1 MTDASDADADAD
13 ERADGENL
21 LRAPPVER
29 SVPELLRFGVVNL
42 DKPAGPSSH
51 QVSAWVR
58 DAIDE
63 TLAALDPEG
72 PATGGVA
79 HSGTL
84 DPKVTGCLPT
94 LTGDATRMAQVF
106 LEGTKEYVAVLELH
120 GSAPA
125 DFREVVAE
133 FESEIYQKPPR
144 KSAVSRRLRTRT
156 IHDLDVLELDDR
168 QALLRIRCESGT
180 YVRKLCHDV
189 GLATGVG
196 AHMGHL
202 RRTATDPFDDRNLHT
217 LQDLVDALAWAEDGD
232 DALLREVVRPAEDGD
247 DALLREVVRP
257 AEDALTHL
265 PAVTVARSA
274 ARSVATGAPV
284 YAPGV
289 IDVDDA
295 AVPTGDDDAFDGDAD
310 PEDAE
315 SPLVAC
321 FTPDGVAVCLGRVV
335 GDPEADSGTVVE
347 LERVLL

>member
-1 MTDASDADADAD
+1 MTDASDADADD
-13 ERADGENL
+13 DGRAGGEDP
-21 LRAPPVER
+21 LRAPPGER

-72 PATGGVA
+72 PPTGGVA

-106 LEGTKEYVAVLELH
+106 LEGTKEYVAVLEFH
-120 GSAPA
+120 GPPPA
-125 DFREVVAE
+125 DFEDVVAE
-133 FESEIYQKPPR
+133 FEGEIYQKPPR

-156 IHDLDVLELDDR
+156 IHDLDVLAVDDR

-180 YVRKLCHDV
+180 YVRKLCHDL

-202 RRTATDPFDDRNLHT
+202 RRTATDPFDDRDLHT

-232 DALLREVVRPAEDGD
+232 DALLRD
-247 DALLREVVRP
+247 VVRP

-265 PAVTVARSA
+265 PRVTIARSA
-274 ARSVATGAPV
+274 ARNVATGAPV

-295 AVPTGDDDAFDGDAD
+295 ALPAGRGATDGGDAA
-310 PEDAE
+310 EDDSE
-315 SPLVAC
+315 PPLVAC
-321 FTPDGVAVCLGRVV
+321 FTPEGVAVCLGRVV
-335 GDPEADSGTVVE
+335 GDPDADGGTVVA

>member
-1 MTDASDADADAD
+1 MTDASDIDADAP
-13 ERADGENL
+13 ADGEDP
-21 LRAPPVER
+21 LRAPPGER

-51 QVSAWVR
+51 QVSAWIR
-58 DAIDE
+58 DGVDE

-72 PATGGVA
+72 PPTGGVA

-120 GSAPA
+120 GSPPA

-156 IHDLDVLELDDR
+156 IHDLDVLEVEDR
-168 QALLRIRCESGT
+168 RALLRIRCESGT
-180 YVRKLCHDV
+180 YVRKLCHDI

-202 RRTATDPFDDRNLHT
+202 RRSATDPFDDRDLHT

-232 DALLREVVRPAEDGD
+232 DAF
-247 DALLREVVRP
+247 LREVVRP

-265 PAVTVARSA
+265 PAVTIARSA

-289 IDVDDA
+289 IDVDDD
-295 AVPTGDDDAFDGDAD
+295 AVPAAGDDELAGDDPDAD
-310 PEDAE
+310 SAP
-315 SPLVAC
+315 PLVAC
-321 FTPDGVAVCLGRVV
+321 FTPDGTAVCLGRVV
-335 GDPEADSGTVVE
+335 GDPDAEGGTVVA

>member
-1 MTDASDADADAD
+1 MTDASNADTDADP
-13 ERADGENL
+13 
-21 LRAPPVER
+21 LRAPPGER

-58 DAIDE
+58 DAIDG

-72 PATGGVA
+72 PPTGGVA

-106 LEGTKEYVAVLELH
+106 LEGAKEYVAVLELH
-120 GSAPA
+120 GPPPS

-133 FESEIYQKPPR
+133 FEGPIYQKPPR

-156 IHDLDVLELDDR
+156 IHELDLLEVADR
-168 QALLRIRCESGT
+168 RALLRIRCESGT

-189 GLATGVG
+189 GLAAGIG

-202 RRTATDPFDDRNLHT
+202 RRSATDPFDDRDLDTLH
-217 LQDLVDALAWAEDGD
+217 DLVDALAWAEDGD
-232 DALLREVVRPAEDGD
+232 EGA
-247 DALLREVVRP
+247 LREVVRP

-274 ARSVATGAPV
+274 ARNVATGAPV

-289 IDVDDA
+289 LDVDDA
-295 AVPTGDDDAFDGDAD
+295 ALPTAVGDDAPTDGEAD
-310 PEDAE
+310 PDP
-315 SPLVAC
+315 PLAAC
-321 FTPDGVAVCLGRVV
+321 FTPDGTAVCLGRVV
-335 GDPEADSGTVVE
+335 GDPNADGGTVVA

>member
-1 MTDASDADADAD
+1 MTDDADAPPDVPDAPDDD
-13 ERADGENL
+13 EDP
-21 LRAPPVER
+21 LRAPPGER

-58 DAIDE
+58 DAVDG

-120 GSAPA
+120 GSPPA
-125 DFREVVAE
+125 DFPDVVAE
-133 FESEIYQKPPR
+133 FEAEIYQKPPR

-156 IHDLDVLELDDR
+156 IHDLDVLEVDGR
-168 QALLRIRCESGT
+168 KALLRIRCESGT
-180 YVRKLCHDV
+180 YVRKLCHDI

-202 RRTATDPFDDRNLHT
+202 RRTATDPFDDRDLGT
-217 LQDLVDALAWAEDGD
+217 LQDLVDALAWAEEGD
-232 DALLREVVRPAEDGD
+232 DAFV
-247 DALLREVVRP
+247 REVVRP

-265 PAVTVARSA
+265 PAVTIARSA

-295 AVPTGDDDAFDGDAD
+295 AIPRGGGGGDSADVDAESDGDAG
-310 PEDAE
+310 P
-315 SPLVAC
+315 PLVAC
-321 FTPDGVAVCLGRVV
+321 FTPDGAAVCLGRVV
-335 GDPEADSGTVVE
+335 GDPEAERGTVVD

>member
-1 MTDASDADADAD
+1 MTDPSDADPDP
-13 ERADGENL
+13 
-21 LRAPPVER
+21 LRAPPGER

-63 TLAALDPEG
+63 TLATLDPEG
-72 PATGGVA
+72 PPTRGVA

-106 LEGTKEYVAVLELH
+106 LEGAKEYVAVLELH
-120 GSAPA
+120 GSPPS

-133 FESEIYQKPPR
+133 FEGEIYQKPPR

-156 IHDLDVLELDDR
+156 VHELDLLEVADR
-168 QALLRIRCESGT
+168 RALLRIRCESGT
-180 YVRKLCHDV
+180 YVRKLCHDI
-189 GLATGVG
+189 GLATGGG

-202 RRTATDPFDDRNLHT
+202 RRSATDPFDDRDLRT
-217 LQDLVDALAWAEDGD
+217 LQDLVDALAWAG
-232 DALLREVVRPAEDGD
+232 DGD

-257 AEDALTHL
+257 AEDALAHL

-295 AVPTGDDDAFDGDAD
+295 AIPAAVRDDASTDSDAPTDTDGDAPTDTDGDAPTDRDTD
-310 PEDAE
+310 PDP
-315 SPLVAC
+315 PLAAC
-321 FTPDGVAVCLGRVV
+321 FTPDGTAVCLGRIV
-335 GDPEADSGTVVE
+335 GDPDAENGTVVA